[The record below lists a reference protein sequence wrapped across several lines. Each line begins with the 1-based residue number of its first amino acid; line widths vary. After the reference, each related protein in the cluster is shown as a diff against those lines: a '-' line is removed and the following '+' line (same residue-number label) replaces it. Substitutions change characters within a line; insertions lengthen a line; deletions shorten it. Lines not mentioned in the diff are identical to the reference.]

1 MIIDPSGRGPTM
13 KQLYLAGAAGLVV
26 LGLIL
31 TFLMA
36 RYEGYFVPKT
46 KVVAKLG
53 TTGDGLPSEAD
64 VKFRGVLVGSVD
76 GVDVQQQGAIQ
87 NVRINLKPD
96 LADDIPANVTARVVP
111 SNLFAVTSVELV
123 YNGSDTT
130 FLKAGSV
137 IEEDRSKGTIALQDT
152 LTSVREI
159 LDQIDP
165 VQFGR
170 VLGTLTQA
178 LDGSGRV
185 PGSTIQ
191 RLDEWV
197 TQVADAG
204 PNLTGILND
213 FSGAAHALNESAPE
227 LLDVLGKSVQ
237 TANTI
242 ATNRQGLMDVIT
254 GVSAT
259 TVRLDDLFM
268 LNGDAGKQITTDGAV
283 VFGALAYDPTGI
295 SKSLTDM
302 GVAVAALN
310 TTFTWGPNKQ
320 QVWNAGITLGTP
332 YIPYAL
338 QDCPHYGEL
347 AGPSCATA
355 SAEPIIAEMPDKVR
369 PRALD
374 SAAGLAPLVSIPGL
388 NLPGLTLP
396 GFSPTT
402 EPDAAPGLPTIP
414 GLPGFPGLPAIPGLT
429 VPAAATDQAATPS
442 AKPISYTGNAA
453 IAAMLGRPP
462 TVVDY
467 LLYGP
472 ITKDSTLTVTEG
484 KVDR

>member
-1 MIIDPSGRGPTM
+1 M
-13 KQLYLAGAAGLVV
+13 KQLYIAGVAGLAVITV
-26 LGLIL
+26 IL
-31 TFLMA
+31 VFLMA

-46 KVVAKLG
+46 KVVASLG

-64 VKFRGVLVGSVD
+64 VKFRGVLVGTVD

-87 NVRINLKPD
+87 NVRINLKPEF
-96 LADDIPANVTARVVP
+96 ADDIPASVTARVVP

-123 YNGSDTT
+123 YNGSDSNH
-130 FLKAGSV
+130 LKAGSV
-137 IEEDRSKGTIALQDT
+137 IQEDKSKGTIALQDT

-159 LDQIDP
+159 LNEIDP

-170 VLGTLTQA
+170 VLGTLSQA

-197 TQVADAG
+197 TTVADAG
-204 PNLTGILND
+204 PNLNGILNN
-213 FSGAAHALNESAPE
+213 FSGAIHALNESAPE

-237 TANTI
+237 TSTTI
-242 ATNRQGLMDVIT
+242 AANRQGLIDVIAGT
-254 GVSAT
+254 SAT
-259 TVRLDDLFM
+259 AARLDDLFM

-283 VFGALAYDPTGI
+283 MFGALAHDPTGL
-295 SKSLTDM
+295 SKSVYEM

-310 TTFTWGPNKQ
+310 TTFTWGPKKQ
-320 QVWNAGITLGTP
+320 QVWNAGLVFPGIT
-332 YIPYAL
+332 YIPYA
-338 QDCPHYGEL
+338 QGDCPRYGEL

-355 SAEPIIAEMPDKVR
+355 PVEPILEPLPDKLR

-374 SAAGLAPLVSIPGL
+374 SAAGMAPLVSIPGL
-388 NLPGLTLP
+388 NIPGLTLP
-396 GFSPTT
+396 GF
-402 EPDAAPGLPTIP
+402 AAPIAAPEQPLI
-414 GLPGFPGLPAIPGLT
+414 PGLPAIPGLPSIPGLT
-429 VPAAATDQAATPS
+429 APAAFTAPAGAAAPAATTP
-442 AKPISYTGNAA
+442 AATTVKPISYTGNAA
-453 IAAMLGRPP
+453 IAAMVGRTP
-462 TVVDY
+462 TVAEY
-467 LLYGP
+467 LLFGP